1 MKRDEPTREE
11 LIAENKILRERLLEA
26 EQTFKAIRNGEVDA
40 LVIRESGEEQIFT
53 LKGADHGYRILVE
66 SINEGALIF
75 SSDNSIYYCNHC
87 FGEMIQIPTQKI
99 IGTTFNY
106 YIDQSVHTDV
116 AGLIEESRS
125 CGSAKGE
132 FLLKRDDGTF
142 LPVNL
147 SLNCVDLNDFQG
159 VCAVVTDLSRQK
171 QFEKTLSISEAKYRE
186 LIQLAN
192 SIIMRFDINSNIIF
206 ANEYAQKFFGYTEN
220 ELLGRSAFE
229 TIVPDVEYSG
239 RDLDDAFKDFGY
251 HPEKYEN
258 FENENIRKGGERV
271 WVSWTNQPIYDDDG
285 HVIGVLSVGNDIT
298 DRKKAED
305 ELRSYAARLESL
317 NKELQEFAFIASHDL
332 QEPLRKIH
340 SFGDML
346 GKRCKDKLDATSQD
360 YLMRMK
366 NSADRM
372 RQLLSALLNYSR
384 LTTRCEPLGTIDLR
398 DAVMGAISDLELKI
412 ERAGAIVDVSDL
424 PTIEAEPSQ
433 MRQLFQNLIGNALKF
448 QGKAKPQIRIYSHR
462 SDHECRIFVEDNGIG
477 FDEQYLDR
485 IFAPFQRLHGRGEY
499 EGTGMGLAIC
509 RKIVE
514 RYGGKIT
521 AKSTVGKGSTFIVTF
536 PVNFSGGGI

>member
-1 MKRDEPTREE
+1 M
-11 LIAENKILRERLLEA
+11 
-26 EQTFKAIRNGEVDA
+26 
-40 LVIRESGEEQIFT
+40 
-53 LKGADHGYRILVE
+53 E

-147 SLNCVDLNDFQG
+147 SLNCVDLNDFRG

-171 QFEKTLSISEAKYRE
+171 QS
-186 LIQLAN
+186 
-192 SIIMRFDINSNIIF
+192 
-206 ANEYAQKFFGYTEN
+206 
-220 ELLGRSAFE
+220 
-229 TIVPDVEYSG
+229 
-239 RDLDDAFKDFGY
+239 
-251 HPEKYEN
+251 
-258 FENENIRKGGERV
+258 
-271 WVSWTNQPIYDDDG
+271 
-285 HVIGVLSVGNDIT
+285 
-298 DRKKAED
+298 ED
-305 ELRSYAARLESL
+305 ELRSYATRLESL

-332 QEPLRKIH
+332 QEPLRKIVT
-340 SFGDML
+340 FADMV
-346 GKRCKDKLDATSQD
+346 GKETKGKLDDTAQD
-360 YLMRMK
+360 YIIRMK
-366 NSADRM
+366 NSANRM
-372 RQLLSALLNYSR
+372 TKLIRDLLSYSR
-384 LTTRCEPLGTIDLR
+384 LATQCEPLDTIDLQNAVM
-398 DAVMGAISDLELKI
+398 DAVSDLELKI
-412 ERAGAIVDVSDL
+412 KRAGAIVDVSDL
-424 PTIEAEPSQ
+424 PKIVAEPSQ
-433 MRQLFQNLIGNALKF
+433 MRQLFQNLIANALKF
-448 QGKAKPQIRIYSHR
+448 RGKEKPQIRIYSRR
-462 SDHECRIFVEDNGIG
+462 SDHECQIFVEDNGIG

-485 IFAPFQRLHGRGEY
+485 IFVPFQRLHGRGEY

-514 RYGGKIT
+514 RCGGKIT
-521 AKSTVGKGSTFIVTF
+521 AKSMVGKGSTFIVTF